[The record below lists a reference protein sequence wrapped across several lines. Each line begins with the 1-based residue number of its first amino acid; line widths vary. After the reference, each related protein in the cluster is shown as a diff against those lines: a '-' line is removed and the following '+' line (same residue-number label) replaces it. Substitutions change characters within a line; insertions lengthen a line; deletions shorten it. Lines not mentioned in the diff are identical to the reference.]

1 MTDNLRSRNLVL
13 VTEHHTSRRDR
24 IEHAVE
30 HAVDRASER
39 VAHTVAEAKP
49 HLRGW
54 LHAGTA
60 PLTLAAGIVLVALS
74 PTAST
79 RIGSALFAG
88 SALLVF
94 TVSAIYHRG
103 TWSPRTW
110 AFLRRFDH
118 ANIFVLI
125 AGSYTPFALLFLEGT
140 TQLTLLVIVWAAAVA
155 GVLFRVFWTDAPR
168 WLYTPMYI
176 ALGWAAVF
184 FIPDFLAGAGR
195 FNTGIAVATLVLVA
209 VGGLCY
215 TLGGVVYGFK
225 RPDPSPRWFG
235 FHEVFHAFTVV
246 AFASH
251 YVGVSLATY
260 SLR

>member
-1 MTDNLRSRNLVL
+1 MTQGQP
-13 VTEHHTSRRDR
+13 TRRDR

-39 VAHTVAEAKP
+39 VAHTVAEVKP

-60 PLTLAAGIVLVALS
+60 PLTLVAGIVLVALS
-74 PTAST
+74 PTATT
-79 RIGSALFAG
+79 RVGSALFVA

-94 TVSAIYHRG
+94 TVSAVYHRG

-125 AGSYTPFALLFLEGT
+125 AGSYTPFALLFLDGT
-140 TQLTLLVIVWAAAVA
+140 ARVTLLAVVWAAAAA
-155 GVLFRVFWTDAPR
+155 GVAFRVLWTDAPR

-184 FIPDFLAGAGR
+184 FVPDFVDGAGR
-195 FNTGIAVATLVLVA
+195 FSTGVAVATLVLVA
-209 VGGLCY
+209 VGGIFY